1 MAAPTDD
8 AFESAGAN
16 GRGVDSAARVAKPVD
31 PYASSKARAWTAV
44 VLGLA
49 GVLTMPAAIVVARQS
64 QRVALMDAAW
74 AVPIAFLLGVL
85 AIGMGRRAKRNLQW
99 LRLDERGGGVA
110 SAAVV
115 LGVLALALALMCA
128 LSVGVYEGVLYY
140 QHHYR

>member
-1 MAAPTDD
+1 MSQHTELA
-8 AFESAGAN
+8 SGLN
-16 GRGVDSAARVAKPVD
+16 GRARRMAKAVD
-31 PYASSKARAWTAV
+31 PYSSSKARAWTSV
-44 VLGLA
+44 FLGLA
-49 GVLTMPAAIVVARQS
+49 GVLTMPGAVAVARQS

-74 AVPIAFLLGVL
+74 GVPVAFVLGIL

-99 LRLDERGGGVA
+99 LRVDERGSGVA
-110 SAAVV
+110 STGII